1 MEIDWMALVK
11 VALVSLVFGVGIVT
25 VYSLGILGL
34 ASAAGPAGTSEGHRT
49 SSGRTSGLTVTVVC
63 FAACAAAVL
72 FGLWLIIPQFH

>member
-1 MEIDWMALVK
+1 MDIDWMALVK

-25 VYSLGILGL
+25 VYSVGILGL
-34 ASAAGPAGTSEGHRT
+34 ASAAGPSEADEGRRI
-49 SSGRTSGLTVTVVC
+49 SPGRTTGLTVTVTC